1 METFNALH
9 INMDQEQVEIKIC
22 EHLTEGILSP
32 FNKKLEKKL
41 SLFFGPIW
49 YNSIFDRI

>member
-9 INMDQEQVEIKIC
+9 INMDQEQVEIKIY

-41 SLFFGPIW
+41 SLFFWTHLI
-49 YNSIFDRI
+49 YFYI